1 MIVVDASALV
11 AILMDE
17 PEKATFITHLS
28 RYPASMSPV
37 GCWET
42 AVSMEKYRGNAGV
55 ADLDALITLFA
66 ITVRPVPAKTAQDA
80 FAAHRMFGRRTPAK
94 LNMGDCF
101 AYALAKELN
110 APLLFKGEDFSKTDI
125 AAALPA

>member
-17 PEKATFITHLS
+17 PEKSIFIAQLS

-37 GCWET
+37 GYWEA
-42 AVSMEKYRGNAGV
+42 AVNMEKYRGDAGV
-55 ADLDALITLFA
+55 ADLDALIALFA
-66 ITVRPVPAKTAQDA
+66 ITVRPMPAKAAEEA

-110 APLLFKGEDFSKTDI
+110 APLLFKGGDFSHTDI